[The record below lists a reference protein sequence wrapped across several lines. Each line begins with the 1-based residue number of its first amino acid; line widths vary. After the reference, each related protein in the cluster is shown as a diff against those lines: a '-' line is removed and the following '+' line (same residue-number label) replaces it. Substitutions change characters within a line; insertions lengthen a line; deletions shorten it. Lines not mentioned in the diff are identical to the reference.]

1 MQSYLTRIRHRMPAR
16 PRGRGFRGG
25 RGNYGNHWMG
35 HRGGTSRGGGRGM
48 GHRGGRIDHY
58 RGKREMHNPHH
69 RPHNPEKLLS
79 SLGPEA
85 QLALTTAIINTVL
98 KNDGREGR
106 GGYRGR
112 DYHPRHSGSHREGRG
127 EYFQE
132 ESRDRRHF
140 GEDRRSHEP
149 RPYHEEGRGHHYER
163 EKSTSGSPRYRNN
176 RYSAMPRRRPSP
188 HGHPGPS
195 RKRQRMERMDSM
207 ESDSSVDHS
216 HNYEEEKH
224 AELERER
231 FHSLGPEREHKAQES
246 KENKDDEDKEEGSN
260 GPGGVQVTIGADGE
274 RAVNNEGRG
283 HPRVGGRLF
292 VELRCPH
299 CPSQRSITFKEYKYH
314 LGSEGHKIQLSRL
327 ARKHSVV
334 LRKIRVQQR
343 QEQREIEM
351 KWKEEQSEEF
361 KNSVTRFCNTCKLA
375 FKCLGGNTG
384 EGIDLHNNSK
394 LHRMQKCY
402 LHPRCSMCHATFP
415 SRMVYEYHIASIS
428 HLRVRTATMERTG
441 GHDPTD
447 EQDQEEEEDEL
458 DLANFLTLDS
468 VGEDD
473 DVGSEHEEITGGL
486 DEEEAA
492 KEAEGNKGQSSG
504 SRFRRGMI
512 DDDELS
518 TEADWDKEQL
528 DDEEVE
534 ENEAV
539 GTEYVNRIEVY
550 FCSLCSKV
558 IRADTSLGSRAVQRH
573 CRSFD
578 HLANYRD
585 AHPAEDQI
593 LSGEETDDEIG
604 TKVEKQECKHGERDE
619 AEPEMEED
627 PEQENFWEEVNKSLD
642 MLQGAIMTEIEDS
655 CNSVNE
661 DTTTEGKKKAEAAVE
676 NVRESNNKLKEV
688 GEDFEEE
695 TSFLEKGDVSRQER
709 HHELPADFLEDIAED
724 SEEDT

>member
-1 MQSYLTRIRHRMPAR
+1 MPAR

-25 RGNYGNHWMG
+25 GRSNYGNHWMG
-35 HRGGTSRGGGRGM
+35 HRGGNSRGGGRGM
-48 GHRGGRIDHY
+48 GHYGGRPDHF
-58 RGKREMHNPHH
+58 RGRRDMHNPHRGH
-69 RPHNPEKLLS
+69 DPEKLLS

-98 KNDGREGR
+98 KNDGRGGR

-112 DYHPRHSGSHREGRG
+112 DYHPRHGGSHRGG
-127 EYFQE
+127 YFQE

-140 GEDRRSHEP
+140 GDDRRSHEP
-149 RPYHEEGRGHHYER
+149 RQYHEEGRGHHYER

-195 RKRQRMERMDSM
+195 HKRQRMERMDSM
-207 ESDSSVDHS
+207 ESDSSLDPS
-216 HNYEEEKH
+216 HNFDEEK
-224 AELERER
+224 ASESGLERER
-231 FHSLGPEREHKAQES
+231 FREREHKSQDS
-246 KENKDDEDKEEGSN
+246 GENKKEDDKEEGSN
-260 GPGGVQVTIGADGE
+260 GAGGMQVTIGADGE

-283 HPRVGGRLF
+283 RPRVGGRLF

-314 LGSEGHKIQLSRL
+314 LGSEGHKNQLSRL

-343 QEQREIEM
+343 QEQRDIEI

-361 KNSVTRFCNTCKLA
+361 KSSVTRFCNTCKLA

-384 EGIDLHNNSK
+384 EGIDLHNSSK

-402 LHPRCSMCHATFP
+402 LHPRCSICHVTFP

-428 HLRVRTATMERTG
+428 HLRVRTATIERTG

-447 EQDQEEEEDEL
+447 EQEQEEEEDEL

-473 DVGSEHEEITGGL
+473 DVGSEHEEITRGL
-486 DEEEAA
+486 DDEEAA
-492 KEAEGNKGQSSG
+492 KEGERKKKKQSSG
-504 SRFRRGMI
+504 TRYKRDII

-518 TEADWDKEQL
+518 TEADWDKDPL
-528 DDEEVE
+528 DDEEME

-558 IRADTSLGSRAVQRH
+558 IRANTSLGSRTVQRH
-573 CRSFD
+573 CRSSD
-578 HLANYRD
+578 HLANYWD
-585 AHPAEDQI
+585 AHPAEKKI
-593 LSGEETDDEIG
+593 LSE
-604 TKVEKQECKHGERDE
+604 DE
-619 AEPEMEED
+619 AEDEKNSKVEREEYKCGEGEEPEAAMEDD
-627 PEQENFWEEVNKSLD
+627 PEQEHFWDEVNKSLD
-642 MLQGAIMTEIEDS
+642 ILQGTIMTEIDDS
-655 CNSVNE
+655 FNSVNE
-661 DTTTEGKKKAEAAVE
+661 EATTEEKIKSEVE
-676 NVRESNNKLKEV
+676 ENTVESTSELKEV
-688 GEDFEEE
+688 VEDSEEE
-695 TSFLEKGDVSRQER
+695 TDSLEKSDVRKQER
-709 HHELPADFLEDIAED
+709 DHKITDDFLEDIAED